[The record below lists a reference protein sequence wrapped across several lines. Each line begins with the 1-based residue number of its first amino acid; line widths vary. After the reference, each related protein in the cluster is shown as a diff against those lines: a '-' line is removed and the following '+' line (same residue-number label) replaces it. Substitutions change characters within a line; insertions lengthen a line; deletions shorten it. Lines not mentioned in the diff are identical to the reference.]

1 MRCFSVKDPGP
12 KRLHTRVVYKF
23 VCTGCNAYFIGETIF
38 TFNIREKV
46 TPSWSWKWSLFS
58 SITPCMFNSQ
68 VSLPFI
74 LVDIWKFVEV
84 HHGCLKQNWL
94 HDFKLTE
101 STCLIRWPMR
111 RLFSRVV
118 KYAEW
123 ENPVTT
129 TKASSRMKNDTCMP
143 FIVSTWAEFVN
154 ASKKTSVFPH
164 ESQLPSFNNNVLLIM
179 LIILLLISLGS
190 RTAINEFKYYG
201 FSGPRWT
208 SVIGD
213 QSRTQIL
220 PCNCNYNRK
229 RSRYETKTSHYLSP
243 EGGGEDFNRGS
254 PTKAW
259 RTIIKATCTPF
270 IVDNDK
276 EFIMIMIRNL
286 YSVKTIISEG
296 VVWSNFGIWKIPLAA
311 AFWSFCKR
319 SSWYL
324 GRPKRSALQ

>member
-12 KRLHTRVVYKF
+12 KRLHKRVVYKF
-23 VCTGCNAYFIGETIF
+23 VCAGCNAYFIGETIF

-94 HDFKLTE
+94 QDFKLIE

-129 TKASSRMKNDTCMP
+129 TKASSR
-143 FIVSTWAEFVN
+143 I
-154 ASKKTSVFPH
+154 KKRHLYAVH
-164 ESQLPSFNNNVLLIM
+164 
-179 LIILLLISLGS
+179 SLYMS
-190 RTAINEFKYYG
+190 WICKCKQENK
-201 FSGPRWT
+201 
-208 SVIGD
+208 
-213 QSRTQIL
+213 
-220 PCNCNYNRK
+220 NYNR
-229 RSRYETKTSHYLSP
+229 
-243 EGGGEDFNRGS
+243 
-254 PTKAW
+254 
-259 RTIIKATCTPF
+259 
-270 IVDNDK
+270 
-276 EFIMIMIRNL
+276 
-286 YSVKTIISEG
+286 
-296 VVWSNFGIWKIPLAA
+296 
-311 AFWSFCKR
+311 
-319 SSWYL
+319 
-324 GRPKRSALQ
+324 

>member
-1 MRCFSVKDPGP
+1 MVRPFQLKEVKQILPFLFSHFFPVHGILHKHENRCPFLFLSYTQEPPLRQLVNKHPWKNENFGMSTNILSKIKQKTEDACISHWQKVSSKGSTITKSFYRTSTAPQAI
-12 KRLHTRVVYKF
+12 
-23 VCTGCNAYFIGETIF
+23 AYFIGETIF

-68 VSLPFI
+68 VSLPLI

-94 HDFKLTE
+94 HDFKLIE

-129 TKASSRMKNDTCMP
+129 TKASSRMKNDACMP

-154 ASKKTSVFPH
+154 ASKKTSVFPN

-179 LIILLLISLGS
+179 LIMLL
-190 RTAINEFKYYG
+190 
-201 FSGPRWT
+201 
-208 SVIGD
+208 
-213 QSRTQIL
+213 Q
-220 PCNCNYNRK
+220 
-229 RSRYETKTSHYLSP
+229 
-243 EGGGEDFNRGS
+243 
-254 PTKAW
+254 
-259 RTIIKATCTPF
+259 
-270 IVDNDK
+270 
-276 EFIMIMIRNL
+276 
-286 YSVKTIISEG
+286 
-296 VVWSNFGIWKIPLAA
+296 
-311 AFWSFCKR
+311 
-319 SSWYL
+319 
-324 GRPKRSALQ
+324 